1 MRSNRSWIL
10 AAMTLLIVVAA
21 FLVAPHALYTQ
32 SAKAIKKSANFSK
45 DGKKTKVATLHA
57 TQGDTITW
65 SDPTSDLYFQFMD
78 ETLFGVETQTLTKG
92 KTLTLTVKT
101 EKNGTYEYAIF
112 RMADSSFVVGN
123 SPPKIVI
130 P

>member
-1 MRSNRSWIL
+1 ML
-10 AAMTLLIVVAA
+10 AAMVMLIVVTA
-21 FLVAPHALYTQ
+21 FLAAPHALYTQ
-32 SAKAIKKSANFSK
+32 SARAIKKSAHFSK
-45 DGKKTKVATLHA
+45 DGKKTKVAALHA

-78 ETLFGVETQTLTKG
+78 ETLFGVETGNVQKG
-92 KTLTLTVKT
+92 KTLSLAVKT
-101 EKNGTYEYAIF
+101 ARNGTYEYSIF